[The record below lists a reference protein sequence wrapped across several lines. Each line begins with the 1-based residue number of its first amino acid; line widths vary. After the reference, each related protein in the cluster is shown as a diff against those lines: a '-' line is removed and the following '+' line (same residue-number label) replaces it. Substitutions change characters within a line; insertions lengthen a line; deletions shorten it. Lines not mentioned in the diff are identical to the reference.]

1 MAKKY
6 NSLGYTCRDG
16 SFDTSK
22 KYVKIL
28 YFRHFSK
35 HFVFTDKG
43 VNYRNKE
50 LKKYVEVSVVADIEC
65 VDTI

>member
-6 NSLGYTCRDG
+6 NSLGG
-16 SFDTSK
+16 GFDTSK